1 MSSLVFIKT
10 VCVSVNL
17 FLNTHL
23 KLFLSHEIHVR
34 RCKNRTLA
42 VSLDQIRVFAMNQ
55 VKVNNAYYFKYDIAP

>member
-23 KLFLSHEIHVR
+23 KLSLSPEIHVP
-34 RCKNRTLA
+34 
-42 VSLDQIRVFAMNQ
+42 SLDQLRVIPINQ
-55 VKVNNAYYFKYDIAP
+55 LKVNNAYYFKYDAP